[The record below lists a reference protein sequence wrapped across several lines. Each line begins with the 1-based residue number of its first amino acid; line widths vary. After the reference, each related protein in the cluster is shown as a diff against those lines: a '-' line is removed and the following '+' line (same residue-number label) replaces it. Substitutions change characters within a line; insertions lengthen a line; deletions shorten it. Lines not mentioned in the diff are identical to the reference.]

1 MKTMYKITRTI
12 DGKEAGTLYN
22 FPYIRDARKRLGE
35 IAAMCRGEITE
46 TNRDSFTAIVH
57 GQTFYFAIS
66 K

>member
-22 FPYIRDARKRLGE
+22 FPYIRDALKRLGE

-46 TNRDSFTAIVH
+46 TNRNSFTAIQH
-57 GQTFYFAIS
+57 GQIFHFAIS

>member
-22 FPYIRDARKRLGE
+22 FPYIRDARERLSK
-35 IAAMCRGEITE
+35 IAAACRGEITE
-46 TNRDSFTAIVH
+46 PNRDSFTAIVH